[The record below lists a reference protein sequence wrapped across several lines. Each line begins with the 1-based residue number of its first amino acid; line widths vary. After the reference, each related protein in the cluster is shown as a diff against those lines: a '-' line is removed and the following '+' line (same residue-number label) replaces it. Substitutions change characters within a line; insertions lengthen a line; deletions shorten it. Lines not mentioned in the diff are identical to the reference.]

1 MSLMI
6 NKMFLDSM
14 FPHTRSTLEESVL
27 GRGAELPSFT
37 KERLYKTQ
45 TGYKLLIP
53 LAGVAK
59 EDISIK
65 VLNKTVEVTATR
77 KFEDMPVAHYTR
89 YYDAGDDID
98 TNSIT
103 SKYTNG
109 LLCVELPF
117 KKAKEVAVN
126 VNIQ

>member
-1 MSLMI
+1 
-6 NKMFLDSM
+6 M
-14 FPHTRSTLEESVL
+14 FPNSRSTVDESIL
-27 GRGAELPSFT
+27 GRGSELPSFT

-45 TGYKLLIP
+45 DGYKLLIP

-59 EDISIK
+59 EDITVK
-65 VLNKTVEVTATR
+65 VLNNTVEVTATR
-77 KFEDMPVAHYTR
+77 KFEDMPVSNYTR

-98 TNSIT
+98 CTAIA

-109 LLCVELPF
+109 LLSIEMPY
-117 KKAKEVAVN
+117 KKSKSSVVN